1 MVDIMSQEPL
11 KLIEQSESGNIIMA
25 YCGSLIKEKVNNLFR
40 FFMNEEGL
48 QE

>member
-1 MVDIMSQEPL
+1 
-11 KLIEQSESGNIIMA
+11 MA
-25 YCGSLIKEKVNNLFR
+25 YCDSLIKEKVNNLFR